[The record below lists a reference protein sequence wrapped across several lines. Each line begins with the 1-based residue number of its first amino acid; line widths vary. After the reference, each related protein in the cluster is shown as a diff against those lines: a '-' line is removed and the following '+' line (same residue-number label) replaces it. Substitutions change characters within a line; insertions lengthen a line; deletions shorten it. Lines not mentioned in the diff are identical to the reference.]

1 MSRYTVL
8 SSTAF
13 LLAAALAVPSL
24 AYARELSGKERS
36 ASKSGFIEAIWRALP
51 EVRDLAKAAW
61 DEAGSSLDPFGN
73 PQPDAGS
80 SLDPF
85 GGSGS

>member
-1 MSRYTVL
+1 MPRHTVL
-8 SSTAF
+8 RCTAF

-24 AYARELSGKERS
+24 AYARELSGRERR
-36 ASKSGFIEAIWRALP
+36 ASKPGIIETIWNALP
-51 EVRDLAKAAW
+51 EVRDLVKAAW